1 MNQEIN
7 YITPTGAAAL
17 QEELRELKYGERPK
31 LVETIAWAA
40 GNGDRSENAD
50 YQYGKRRLREIDK
63 RIEFLLKRI
72 ELAEVIDPA
81 KVKSER
87 VLFGATVSIRDEDD
101 REKTYKII
109 GVDEIDIEK
118 NEISWKSPV
127 ASALLNKKVG
137 DFATISS
144 PKGEREVEIVK
155 IVYK

>member
-1 MNQEIN
+1 MTQEIN
-7 YITPTGAAAL
+7 YITPLGAAAL
-17 QEELRELKYGERPK
+17 QEELRTLKYDERPK

-72 ELAEVIDPA
+72 ELAEVVDPS
-81 KVKSER
+81 KVKSDK
-87 VLFGATVSIRDEDD
+87 VLFGATVTIRDEDGRD
-101 REKTYKII
+101 KSYKII
-109 GVDEIDIEK
+109 GVDEINVEK

-137 DFATISS
+137 DFTTISS
-144 PKGEREVEIVK
+144 PKGEREVEIIK
-155 IVYK
+155 IIYK

>member
-1 MNQEIN
+1 MTQEIN
-7 YITPTGAAAL
+7 YITPLGAAAL
-17 QEELRELKYGERPK
+17 QEELRTLKYDERPK

-72 ELAEVIDPA
+72 ELAEVVDPS
-81 KVKSER
+81 KVKSNK
-87 VLFGATVSIRDEDD
+87 VLFGATVTIRDEDGRD
-101 REKTYKII
+101 KSYKII
-109 GVDEIDIEK
+109 GVDEINVEK
-118 NEISWKSPV
+118 SEISWKSPV

-144 PKGEREVEIVK
+144 PKGEREVEIIK
-155 IVYK
+155 IIYK

>member
-1 MNQEIN
+1 MTQEIN
-7 YITPTGAAAL
+7 YITPLGAAAL
-17 QEELRELKYGERPK
+17 QEELRTLKYDERPK

-72 ELAEVIDPA
+72 ELAEVVDPS
-81 KVKSER
+81 KVKSDK
-87 VLFGATVSIRDEDD
+87 VLFGATVTIRDEDGRD
-101 REKTYKII
+101 KSYKII
-109 GVDEIDIEK
+109 GVDEINVEK
-118 NEISWKSPV
+118 SEISWKSPV

-144 PKGEREVEIVK
+144 PKGEREVEIIK
-155 IVYK
+155 IIYK